1 MYWHIKINET
11 SNSFLNEILGLTCNI
26 NEINN
31 FKINKFGQLFIDV
44 NLNELEK
51 KILEYKL
58 NYNNSSVRNEL
69 VDIRISNILDNI
81 KRLTGNIYSLIDRL
95 SSKINLM
102 DFKFLYNDRKNLLSI
117 GYDCDNDR
125 LDENCYDLLASEVR
139 IASFLGIA
147 KEDISIDHWFK
158 LGRNGI

>member
-1 MYWHIKINET
+1 M
-11 SNSFLNEILGLTCNI
+11 
-26 NEINN
+26 
-31 FKINKFGQLFIDV
+31 
-44 NLNELEK
+44 
-51 KILEYKL
+51 
-58 NYNNSSVRNEL
+58 

-139 IASFLGIA
+139 IASF
-147 KEDISIDHWFK
+147 
-158 LGRNGI
+158 

>member
-1 MYWHIKINET
+1 M
-11 SNSFLNEILGLTCNI
+11 
-26 NEINN
+26 
-31 FKINKFGQLFIDV
+31 
-44 NLNELEK
+44 
-51 KILEYKL
+51 
-58 NYNNSSVRNEL
+58 

-158 LGRNGI
+158 LGRNGIKQNGTCSLLSWSGTMFEYLMPMLYMRAYPGTMFLIRIGDVCYHKLNMQV